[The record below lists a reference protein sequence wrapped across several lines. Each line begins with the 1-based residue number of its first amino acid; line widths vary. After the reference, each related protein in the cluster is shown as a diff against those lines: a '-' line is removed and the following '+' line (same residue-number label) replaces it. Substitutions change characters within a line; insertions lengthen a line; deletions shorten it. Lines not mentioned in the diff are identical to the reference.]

1 MPNEKFKFQILKLPP
16 HPNPPPRGGRGREGV
31 EEVTMDRKNLKET
44 ILKKAKDGKLPC
56 AMCFKIAEDFKI
68 SKREMGK
75 ILNEMKVRIS
85 QCQLGCFE

>member
-1 MPNEKFKFQILKLPP
+1 
-16 HPNPPPRGGRGREGV
+16 
-31 EEVTMDRKNLKET
+31 MDRDKLEKV
-44 ILKKAKDGKLPC
+44 ILKKAKAGKLPC

-75 ILNEMKVRIS
+75 VLNKMKIKIS